1 MHYWFFFVCMG
12 QLFWS
17 LSFGL
22 NQIDMSTLFMAF
34 IFFCL
39 VALEYCQYK
48 TRSDGTKT
56 EYWLLRFPFEV
67 HTGWIVAAFAVNC
80 NVAAVKWEASS
91 SALFGL
97 SIASIFYIIIC
108 AAISLFVLKKPNY
121 VVPLT
126 LSWATFGIAEE
137 LRSPMDSIS
146 RNFSE
151 SQIATIRN
159 TSAVVCALLISCSA
173 FRAFWKIRY
182 GEREGHSGSTTGV
195 AQEAS
200 MMGITSDPQGGLR

>member
-22 NQIDMSTLFMAF
+22 NQIEMSTLFMAF
-34 IFFCL
+34 ILFCL

-67 HTGWIVAAFAVNC
+67 HTGWIVAAFAVNS

-97 SIASIFYIIIC
+97 AIASIVYIIIC
-108 AAISLFVLKKPNY
+108 AAISLFVLQKPNY
-121 VVPLT
+121 AVPLT

-159 TSAVVCALLISCSA
+159 TSAVVCALLITCSA
-173 FRAFWKIRY
+173 IRAFWKIRH